1 MVSVLERKKRPQPAI
16 NFVFACPV
24 VQSRSKKFRLAYFA
38 VLCEVHEAEEALDL
52 VGDLHLS
59 LLVALHLVKAE
70 KVEGLQFQRRRVPSC
85 RFRGFLYI
93 MSFHSVEGKGG
104 H

>member
-1 MVSVLERKKRPQPAI
+1 MDRKEIDVNRFEGALNNVNMAWKKERPSISGLPSS
-16 NFVFACPV
+16 PV
-24 VQSRSKKFRLAYFA
+24 VRGRSKKFRLAYFA

-70 KVEGLQFQRRRVPSC
+70 KVEGLQHGCGQSQLHP
-85 RFRGFLYI
+85 Y
-93 MSFHSVEGKGG
+93 
-104 H
+104 